1 MFYVNSFKLSRRPR
15 KARKRHIEENE
26 NGRKIRRNL

>member
-1 MFYVNSFKLSRRPR
+1 MFYMNSFKLSRRPR

-26 NGRKIRRNL
+26 NERIIRRNL